1 MVDREKVVKG
11 LEICI
16 CFGNGTLYDC
26 TGCPYDTKELLTK
39 CITKMQEDVLELLK
53 EQAEHIDR
61 LERDLAITTNNLNF
75 YINGND

>member
-1 MVDREKVVKG
+1 MTDREKVIKG

-16 CFGNGTLYDC
+16 CFGNRTQFDC
-26 TGCPYDTKELLTK
+26 TGCPYNTEELLTK

-61 LERDLAITTNNLNF
+61 LERDLAITTNNLNY